1 MVLLL
6 LLAAIVAIGDK
17 MCITSLVHRDVIVV
31 MMSLHVTSSLRHR
44 PASCW
49 EVYVIVQVILT
60 CWVSFNEE
68 EFLPLSL

>member
-49 EVYVIVQVILT
+49 EV
-60 CWVSFNEE
+60 
-68 EFLPLSL
+68 